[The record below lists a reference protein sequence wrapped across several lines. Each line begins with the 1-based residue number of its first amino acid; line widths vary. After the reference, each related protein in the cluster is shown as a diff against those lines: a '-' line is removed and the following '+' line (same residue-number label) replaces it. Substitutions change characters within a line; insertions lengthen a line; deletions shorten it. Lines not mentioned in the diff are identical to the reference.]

1 MLLLAAVISANFFA
15 SVSASAADRPN
26 IVFVVADDM
35 GWNDTGYSGNPV
47 VKTPHLDDLAAHGVR
62 FNYFYAAQQMCSPGR
77 FAIMTG
83 RNPFRTGL
91 HQLGA
96 MRPQEVTVAEALK
109 TVGYHT
115 GHFGKWHLG
124 HTDTTPCKQ
133 GFDEAV
139 WNLNYFDLGAVLK
152 NERTKESVP
161 LAGDTSVAIMN
172 VALDFIRR
180 HQNDKS
186 PFFVQVCF
194 GSPHQPHQAAE
205 EFKALYKDSPK
216 RSDFL
221 GELSGLDAAVGNLR
235 SELKKLGIAENTL
248 VWFTSDNGGIT
259 PQSLDPAGLGK
270 TKVGARTVACLE
282 WPAVV
287 KQPLQTNLVC
297 GHWDM
302 YPTVLEIV
310 GVTMPGQP
318 QLDGISLMPL
328 FRGEKTERER
338 PVGFMLRRR
347 ERNGQATPDGEKRA
361 KGGNLRAV
369 DFIADTQGVWIDGKY
384 KLVVS
389 PTDNPASPSIK
400 LVDIYADPAEKTN
413 LAADHPDVVKKMRDA
428 LDTWRTQV
436 RASFDG
442 KDYQASK

>member
-1 MLLLAAVISANFFA
+1 MRRAMLLLAAVISATFFA

-47 VKTPHLDDLAAHGVR
+47 VKTPHLDDLAAHGLR

-152 NERTKESVP
+152 NEQTKESVP

-180 HQNDKS
+180 HHNDKA

-235 SELKKLGIAENTL
+235 SELKKT
-248 VWFTSDNGGIT
+248 
-259 PQSLDPAGLGK
+259 
-270 TKVGARTVACLE
+270 R
-282 WPAVV
+282 
-287 KQPLQTNLVC
+287 
-297 GHWDM
+297 H
-302 YPTVLEIV
+302 
-310 GVTMPGQP
+310 
-318 QLDGISLMPL
+318 
-328 FRGEKTERER
+328 R
-338 PVGFMLRRR
+338 
-347 ERNGQATPDGEKRA
+347 
-361 KGGNLRAV
+361 
-369 DFIADTQGVWIDGKY
+369 
-384 KLVVS
+384 
-389 PTDNPASPSIK
+389 
-400 LVDIYADPAEKTN
+400 
-413 LAADHPDVVKKMRDA
+413 
-428 LDTWRTQV
+428 
-436 RASFDG
+436 
-442 KDYQASK
+442 